1 MELLPLKIVLGL
13 QVAAA
18 VVIFIQLMFREED
31 GKLLRVRKSRAGR
44 GAIKGRR

>member
-1 MELLPLKIVLGL
+1 MGLLPLKIVLGL

-18 VVIFIQLMFREED
+18 VVIFIQLMSGEED

-44 GAIKGRR
+44 GRHQR